1 MRAVGVAQPERGRVV
16 IADRLPFPDIA
27 SLAAIARDTG
37 PPARGTIGVTFG
49 RVVLVLR
56 GHATRRVLT
65 HEFRRMR
72 RYEAV
77 GSTGSFIARH
87 LREIAAAGDRAAP
100 LEADAR
106 RHEFD

>member
-1 MRAVGVAQPERGRVV
+1 MQPERGGVV
-16 IADRLPFPDIA
+16 IAERLPFLDIA

-49 RVVLVLR
+49 RAVLVLR

-65 HEFRRMR
+65 REFRHVR
-72 RYEAV
+72 RYEAA
-77 GSTGSFIARH
+77 GSIGTFIARH
-87 LREIAAAGDRAAP
+87 LREIAAAGDRATP

-106 RHEFD
+106 RYEFD